1 MQSGSQG
8 SALEGRLKFSRKQ
21 QKEETRQKLMDA
33 AAAELASGRSF
44 DTLSLREVAKLA
56 GIAPTSFYRH
66 FHDME
71 GLGLALI
78 EEHGAGLLT
87 LMHRVR
93 EQASEGR
100 SVIRASVETLFDY
113 IFANQGMS
121 RMILQES
128 MARESAFRKA
138 AEKLFVTMS
147 SDLADF
153 LVWDAQQ
160 RGVPLSH
167 PRLAANSAVAILF
180 TTGIALLNTPAEDR
194 DRRIE
199 AAISPVAHDHARC
212 SKPWRRRPETDCE
225 RNEVLL

>member
-1 MQSGSQG
+1 
-8 SALEGRLKFSRKQ
+8 LKFSRKK
-21 QKEETRQKLMDA
+21 QKQETRQKLMDA
-33 AAAELASGRSF
+33 ATAELASGRSF

-78 EEHGAGLLT
+78 EEHAAGLVT
-87 LMHRVR
+87 LMHSVR

-113 IFANQGMS
+113 IFSNQGMS

-167 PRLAANSAVAILF
+167 PRFAANTAVAILF
-180 TTGIALLNTPAEDR
+180 TTGIALLNTPVGAR

-199 AAISPVAHDHARC
+199 AAIVQLRMIMRGAEAMG
-212 SKPWRRRPETDCE
+212 KTT
-225 RNEVLL
+225 

>member
-1 MQSGSQG
+1 M
-8 SALEGRLKFSRKQ
+8 KVSRKK

-33 AAAELASGRSF
+33 ATAVLASGRSF
-44 DTLSLREVAKLA
+44 DTLSLREIAKLA

-78 EEHGAGLLT
+78 EDHAAGLLT
-87 LMHRVR
+87 LMHSVR

-113 IFANQGMS
+113 IFSNQGMS

-138 AEKLFVTMS
+138 AEQLFGTMS
-147 SDLADF
+147 RDLADF
-153 LVWDAQQ
+153 LVWDAQR

-167 PRLAANSAVAILF
+167 PQLAANSAVAILF
-180 TTGIALLNTPAEDR
+180 TTGIALLNTPVEAR

-199 AAISPVAHDHARC
+199 AAIVQLRMIMRGAEAMGKTTPS
-212 SKPWRRRPETDCE
+212 
-225 RNEVLL
+225 

>member
-1 MQSGSQG
+1 MTV
-8 SALEGRLKFSRKQ
+8 SRKK
-21 QKEETRQKLMDA
+21 QKEETRQRLMDA
-33 AAAELASGRSF
+33 ATAELATGRSF

-56 GIAPTSFYRH
+56 SIAPTSFYRH

-93 EQASEGR
+93 EQTSEGR

-113 IFANQGMS
+113 IFSNQGMS

-128 MARESAFRKA
+128 MALESAFRKA
-138 AEKLFVTMS
+138 AQKQFVTMV

-153 LVWDAQQ
+153 LIWDAKQ

-167 PRLAANSAVAILF
+167 PQLAANSAVAILF
-180 TTGIALLNTPAEDR
+180 TTGIALLSMPVEDR
-194 DRRIE
+194 DQRIE
-199 AAISPVAHDHARC
+199 AAIVQLRMIMRGAEAMGKTTS
-212 SKPWRRRPETDCE
+212 
-225 RNEVLL
+225 

>member
-1 MQSGSQG
+1 MK
-8 SALEGRLKFSRKQ
+8 ASRKQ
-21 QKEETRQKLMDA
+21 QKEETRQKLLDA
-33 AAAELASGRSF
+33 ASAELAAGRSF

-100 SVIRASVETLFDY
+100 SVIRVSVETLFDY
-113 IFANQGMS
+113 IFENQGVS

-128 MARESAFRKA
+128 LARESVFRRA
-138 AEKLFVTMS
+138 AEKLFITMS
-147 SDLADF
+147 VDLAEF
-153 LVWDAQQ
+153 LAWDAQQ
-160 RGVPLSH
+160 RGVPLGH
-167 PRLAANSAVAILF
+167 PQLAANAAVAILF
-180 TTGIALLNTPAEDR
+180 TAGIALLDTPEEDR
-194 DRRIE
+194 DRGIE
-199 AAISPVAHDHARC
+199 AAIIQLRMIMRGAEAMGNA
-212 SKPWRRRPETDCE
+212 T
-225 RNEVLL
+225 

>member
-1 MQSGSQG
+1 M
-8 SALEGRLKFSRKQ
+8 KVTRKQ

-66 FHDME
+66 FHDMK

-93 EQASEGR
+93 EQASEGH

-113 IFANQGMS
+113 IFSNQGVS

-128 MARESAFRKA
+128 LARESAFRRA

-147 SDLADF
+147 IDLADF
-153 LVWDAQQ
+153 LEWDAQQ

-167 PRLAANSAVAILF
+167 PQLAANSAVAILF
-180 TTGIALLNTPAEDR
+180 TAGIALLDTPAEER
-194 DRRIE
+194 DRNIE
-199 AAISPVAHDHARC
+199 DAIIQLRMIMRGAEAMARA
-212 SKPWRRRPETDCE
+212 
-225 RNEVLL
+225 N

>member
-1 MQSGSQG
+1 M
-8 SALEGRLKFSRKQ
+8 KVSRKK

-33 AAAELASGRSF
+33 ATAELASGRSF
-44 DTLSLREVAKLA
+44 DTLSLREIAKLA

-78 EEHGAGLLT
+78 EEHAAGLLT
-87 LMHRVR
+87 LMHSVR

-113 IFANQGMS
+113 IFSNQGMS

-128 MARESAFRKA
+128 MARESTFRKA

-153 LVWDAQQ
+153 LVWDAEQ

-167 PRLAANSAVAILF
+167 PQLAANSAVAILF
-180 TTGIALLNTPAEDR
+180 TTGIALLNTPVKDR

-199 AAISPVAHDHARC
+199 AAIVQLRMIMRGAEAMG
-212 SKPWRRRPETDCE
+212 KAT
-225 RNEVLL
+225 

>member
-1 MQSGSQG
+1 MQGRVSQIRVFDAEG
-8 SALEGRLKFSRKQ
+8 VALKVSRKQ
-21 QKEETRQKLMDA
+21 QKAETRQRLMDA

-78 EEHGAGLLT
+78 EEHSEALLS

-113 IFANQGMS
+113 IFRNQGLS
-121 RMILQES
+121 RMILLES
-128 MARESAFRKA
+128 LSPQSAFRSA
-138 AEKLFVTMS
+138 AEKLLVTMS
-147 SDLADF
+147 RDLEEF
-153 LVWDAQQ
+153 LAWDAKR
-160 RGVPLSH
+160 RGVPLGH
-167 PRLAANSAVAILF
+167 PQLAADSTVAILF
-180 TTGIALLNTPAEDR
+180 TTGIALLDTPAEAR
-194 DRRIE
+194 EPYIE
-199 AAISPVAHDHARC
+199 DAIIKVRMIMRGSEAMG
-212 SKPWRRRPETDCE
+212 
-225 RNEVLL
+225 LG